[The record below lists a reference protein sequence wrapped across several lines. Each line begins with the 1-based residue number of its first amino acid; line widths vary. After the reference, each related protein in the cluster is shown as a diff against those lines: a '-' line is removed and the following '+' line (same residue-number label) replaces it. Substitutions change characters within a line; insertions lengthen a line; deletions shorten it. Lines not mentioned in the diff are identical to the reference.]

1 VPRTASND
9 VTDIYLHHYGHLDVY
24 GGTHS
29 LQDVKQPMLEW
40 MNQLLKLRLQKQ
52 TIEYRRGQQWPC
64 LFKQLIL

>member
-1 VPRTASND
+1 MPSRATVVPRTASHD

-40 MNQLLKLRLQKQ
+40 MNDRLK
-52 TIEYRRGQQWPC
+52 
-64 LFKQLIL
+64 